1 MQIVFTCPAPLSS
14 VGGLRSHRETVL
26 SQATSDPL
34 LLSQGSS
41 EPFGQLRVLLI
52 QARSLCAAADFKAVC
67 RGEIGLLYQPPF
79 IVHTLFVNPTNYI
92 YFPIATCFLLSF
104 AEANT

>member
-1 MQIVFTCPAPLSS
+1 M
-14 VGGLRSHRETVL
+14 L

-41 EPFGQLRVLLI
+41 EPFGQLRVLLL
-52 QARSLCAAADFKAVC
+52 QARSLCAGSAAADFKAVC

-92 YFPIATCFLLSF
+92 YFPIATCFPLFFEPVFSLLLKQ
-104 AEANT
+104 THR